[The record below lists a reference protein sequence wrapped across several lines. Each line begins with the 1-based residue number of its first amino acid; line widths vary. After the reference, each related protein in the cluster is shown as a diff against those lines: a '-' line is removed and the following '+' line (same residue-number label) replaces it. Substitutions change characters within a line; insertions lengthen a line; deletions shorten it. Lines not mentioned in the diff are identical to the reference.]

1 MEEFNSI
8 VFFFLSFFLS
18 YLTTPHHNASI
29 LFIIHTELHVDAIE
43 ISLNLEFSN
52 EYLIFNFELRRT
64 KAGKLF
70 RFDGCYLINCIML
83 VISYHKELNVVVG
96 AIDG

>member
-1 MEEFNSI
+1 M
-8 VFFFLSFFLS
+8 
-18 YLTTPHHNASI
+18 
-29 LFIIHTELHVDAIE
+29 DAIE

-70 RFDGCYLINCIML
+70 RLDGCYLVHCIML
-83 VISYHKELNVVVG
+83 VISYHKELNVVSLSY
-96 AIDG
+96 